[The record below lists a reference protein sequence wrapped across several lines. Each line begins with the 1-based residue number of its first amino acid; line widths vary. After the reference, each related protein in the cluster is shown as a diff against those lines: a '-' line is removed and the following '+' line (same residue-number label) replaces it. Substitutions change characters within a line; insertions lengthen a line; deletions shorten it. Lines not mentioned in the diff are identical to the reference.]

1 MVTRRPRIELL
12 LDTEH
17 SQWQTAA
24 NCFGHHDD
32 VRLNACVFEGKEF
45 TGTGKASLN
54 FVEDQQNAVFLS
66 HFTDALQPLSRSRV
80 HAAFALNSFQDHRG
94 RFTHAAFN
102 VVDQVIEVVG
112 QRLHA
117 RFTTDT
123 QWAAVLVW
131 VRHELDFWH
140 HTVNRFFRRQV
151 TGDGQCTV
159 GHTVVTTRETD
170 DTAATGYFFR
180 QLQRRFNGVSPGR
193 ASELQTVLFALTRQQ
208 REEVF

>member
-1 MVTRRPRIELL
+1 M
-12 LDTEH
+12 
-17 SQWQTAA
+17 
-24 NCFGHHDD
+24 
-32 VRLNACVFEGKEF
+32 FEGEEF

-80 HAAFALNSFQDHRG
+80 HAAFALNGFQNHRS

-102 VVDQVIEVVG
+102 VVDQVIEVVS
-112 QRLHA
+112 QRFHA

-123 QWAAVLVW
+123 QRAAVLVR

-151 TGDGQCTV
+151 AGHGQCAV

-170 DTAATGYFFR
+170 DTATTGHFFR
-180 QLQRRFNGVSPGR
+180 QLQRRFNGVSTGWTG
-193 ASELQTVLFALTRQQ
+193 ELQAVLFALTRQQ
-208 REEVF
+208 REQVFRKRVFQRRCQIQGM

>member
-1 MVTRRPRIELL
+1 M
-12 LDTEH
+12 
-17 SQWQTAA
+17 
-24 NCFGHHDD
+24 
-32 VRLNACVFEGKEF
+32 FEGKEF